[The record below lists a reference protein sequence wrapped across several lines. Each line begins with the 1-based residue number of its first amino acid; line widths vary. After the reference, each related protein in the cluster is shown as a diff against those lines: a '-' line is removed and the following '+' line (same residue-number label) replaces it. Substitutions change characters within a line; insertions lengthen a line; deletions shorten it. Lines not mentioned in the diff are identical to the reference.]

1 MNSLGTPD
9 QAPLTVPLS
18 KEFQMSS
25 PVIPNELFKTYSN
38 NSLTSNNNCEIHKF
52 PYSILVTPINS

>member
-1 MNSLGTPD
+1 MNSLRTHD
-9 QAPLTVPLS
+9 QAPLTVPIS

-38 NSLTSNNNCEIHKF
+38 NNREIHKF